1 MTHSHPKPET
11 RLTGIGVSPGVSIGP
26 AERIGRALE
35 EPERILIERSLIEEE
50 RDRLNEAIVK
60 TRSQILAL
68 QEEIGTRA
76 DGASILDA
84 HLLILEDSAL
94 LSEVFRIVETEK
106 LSIDW
111 VYYSVSKR
119 YIDTLRKVADPYLR
133 DRAEDI
139 EDVARRLLH
148 NLRLDG
154 GELGLRLQY
163 PDTAILFARDLSP
176 SDMIAVD
183 RAHIRGFATELG
195 SPTSHSA
202 IMARSL
208 NIPAVVALHGI
219 PDDFSAGEIAIV
231 DGRRGLVIL
240 RPSQETL
247 SSYEIEIEREKSLL
261 SDLGTLRSA
270 KTQTA
275 DGFQLT
281 LSANLEFVEELDSI
295 RDSGAE
301 GVGLYRTEF
310 FYISQSELRS
320 EENQAENYA
329 RVVQAMHPHGA
340 TIRTLDIGGD
350 KFCPELFEHPEPNP
364 FLGWRGIRL
373 SLDRQEEFRTQ
384 LRAILRASAF
394 GKTRIMFPFIC
405 SLKEV
410 RAARQQVEIAKDE
423 LRQQGV
429 AFDEQIEVGVMIEIP
444 SAVMIADHIAK
455 EVDFFSIGTNDLIQY
470 ATAVDRVNDR
480 VAHLYQPAHPAVIA
494 MVRETIAA
502 AHRNG
507 IWCGICGEVAS
518 DPVLAP
524 LWIGL
529 KVDELSVGVAQ
540 VLRMRRVISRLRS
553 TECQKLAESVL
564 NCGTA
569 DEILALCRDLTSQA
583 YPELLS

>member
-1 MTHSHPKPET
+1 MTHSHPKPEV
-11 RLTGIGVSPGVSIGP
+11 RLTGIGVSPGVAIGP
-26 AERIGRALE
+26 SERIGRALE
-35 EPERILIERSLIEEE
+35 EPERILIERSLVEEE

-154 GELGLRLQY
+154 GEIGLRLQY

-219 PDDFSAGEIAIV
+219 PDDFSAREIAIV
-231 DGRRGLVIL
+231 DGRRGIVIL

-281 LSANLEFVEELDSI
+281 LSANLEFVEELESI

-320 EENQAENYA
+320 EENQAENYE
-329 RVVQAMHPHGA
+329 RVVRAMHPHGA

-569 DEILALCRDLTSQA
+569 DEILALCRKLTSQA